1 VIGSRFYWKTDGCE
15 RQEMIFG
22 GGVQFVVREGFGVK
36 RVCLGSSN
44 HARRGLDSSR
54 RHVKGL

>member
-1 VIGSRFYWKTDGCE
+1 
-15 RQEMIFG
+15 MIFG